1 VSGKGAPRVSAHLA
15 TETHAF
21 QSPPI
26 EAAEADSAES
36 GVSAYL
42 ATETHAFQSPPIEA
56 VGADSGES
64 AAGDFHPMN
73 K

>member
-1 VSGKGAPRVSAHLA
+1 VSALS
-15 TETHAF
+15 F
-21 QSPPI
+21 QSPPN

-56 VGADSGES
+56 AEADSGES

-73 K
+73 